1 MNDELIY
8 RGIQVRVRA
17 MEEEAIGCD
26 EVFTEGEVLGVSS
39 AIFYCPSHSPHSPRQ
54 GSPLGLQGQAGYYLY
69 VFNVNP
75 FFLTSNSGEKI
86 FFLMYWLDSYL
97 YFNNWVIIFIITFF
111 H

>member
-26 EVFTEGEVLGVSS
+26 EVFTEGEVLGVSP

-54 GSPLGLQGQAGYYLY
+54 GSPLGLQGQAGFLFLLH
-69 VFNVNP
+69 FN
-75 FFLTSNSGEKI
+75 TI
-86 FFLMYWLDSYL
+86 YMFLMLTL
-97 YFNNWVIIFIITFF
+97 FILLLIQKNYSF
-111 H
+111 